1 MWIGGFSER
10 EGRTWFAPWE
20 FPSGMAPL
28 PREATS
34 STSVNFEI
42 YVISAKTEQPE
53 AAWQWLSFLSR
64 QLPNREAPARRS
76 LLESDAFT
84 EQVGE
89 KAASTLR
96 AALNSETLL
105 LSGGDTIK
113 FVTGKDFFAVFPLAI
128 SNICSGDTTA
138 REALSAAQEQL
149 SD

>member
-53 AAWQWLSFLSR
+53 AAW